1 METATTLPAI
11 VPVEPQIMKNE
22 TNFVWNYESIEQ
34 YLSSVTA
41 KYAHLVVTDEN
52 VEDMGKAKR
61 EVTSLRTHLQKFE
74 RATKTKLKKPAE
86 DFSLQCRELYRI
98 IAAVETPLDTQLQQ
112 YDDKR
117 IAELKAQIN
126 SELRAK
132 AAAVDVREETLEAF
146 EFNPKWTNKTAK
158 WSDIVIDID
167 HEIVRLKSLQQAQDD
182 REQLRKDRQEM
193 VLAYVE
199 TANTKYALHTPLQA
213 AEFMKNEL
221 LDQGLSSIKETIFS
235 AAQNI
240 KAVETAAVQQTDSKQ
255 QDTPPLPPLPPIPSS
270 SGDYKD
276 MIVTIHHVH
285 MGDYDRVCAMLDKV
299 SYPYDIE
306 LR

>member
-11 VPVEPQIMKNE
+11 VPVEPQITKNE

-52 VEDMGKAKR
+52 VDDMGKAKR

-74 RATKTKLKKPAE
+74 RATKTKLKKPAD

-98 IAAVETPLDTQLQQ
+98 IAAVETPLDTQLQA

-117 IAELKAQIN
+117 IEALRGAIDRELQ
-126 SELRAK
+126 AK
-132 AAAVDVREETLEAF
+132 AAAIGVRPDTLNNF
-146 EFNPKWTNKTAK
+146 QFNPKWTNKTAK

-285 MGDYDRVCAMLDKV
+285 MGDYDRVCAMLDTI

>member
-1 METATTLPAI
+1 MDIATTLPAI
-11 VPVEPQIMKNE
+11 VPVEPQITKNE

-74 RATKTKLKKPAE
+74 RATKTQLKKPAD

-98 IAAVETPLDTQLQQ
+98 IAAVETPLDTQLQA

-117 IAELKAQIN
+117 IEALRGAIDRELQ
-126 SELRAK
+126 AK
-132 AAAVDVREETLEAF
+132 AAAIGVRPDTLNNF
-146 EFNPKWTNKTAK
+146 QFNPKWTNKTAK

-213 AEFMKNEL
+213 TEFMNSEL
-221 LDQGLSSIKETIFS
+221 LDQGLSSIKEAIFS

-240 KAVETAAVQQTDSKQ
+240 KAVETAAVQQTDSEQ

-285 MGDYDRVCAMLDKV
+285 MGDYDRVCAMLDKL
-299 SYPYDIE
+299 SYPYDVD